1 MGGLW
6 YRCTLVCVKAKS
18 EKSGEH
24 TGLVGSL
31 IDEVVVLVH
40 AEVLVKSAVVA
51 VEVEIILCNVDPTT
65 WFGSSVCLPQEEVP
79 ILDSPIEIPNMDQV
93 EVVLGPCPLLFG
105 VIDLKLNVWWDP

>member
-1 MGGLW
+1 M
-6 YRCTLVCVKAKS
+6 KAKS